1 MKFLNVVFAYVNN
14 PSIKGHYHEIMN
26 ETDNR
31 SI

>member
-14 PSIKGHYHEIMN
+14 PSLKGHYHEIMI

-31 SI
+31 PI